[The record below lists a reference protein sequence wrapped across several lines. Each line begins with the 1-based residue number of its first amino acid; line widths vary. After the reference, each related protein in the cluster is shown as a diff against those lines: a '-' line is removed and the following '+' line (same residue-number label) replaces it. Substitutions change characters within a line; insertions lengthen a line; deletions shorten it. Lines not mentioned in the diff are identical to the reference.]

1 MISVNFQFQRNIL
14 YTHDIYIRTIVPE
27 CLIEYFK
34 LDFDIIEIDNAP
46 EQFCKD
52 FPIRTVPS
60 VKLNDGSKIFE
71 QIAVNDYLV
80 RSTGKEVEINKLL
93 GSSDD
98 LIRQTNIKSISSF
111 SGSDLLN
118 VLASYVKPYIGM
130 TSYEKTNEENALKK
144 LDVMYKFLEEKLTTA
159 KYLTGNEITIA
170 DLVTATSF
178 KLGFAFMYGKEWRE
192 EHKLL
197 ATWFDNVIHSKYLEF
212 HFKDFKY
219 PEVPKT
225 L

>member
-1 MISVNFQFQRNIL
+1 MSSQRNIL

-34 LDFDIIEIDNAP
+34 LDFDVVEIAKEA
-46 EQFCKD
+46 EQFSED

-60 VKLNDGSKIFE
+60 IKLKDGSKFFE
-71 QIAVNDYLV
+71 QMAVNDYLL
-80 RSTGKEVEINKLL
+80 RSSGNESEINKLL
-93 GSSDD
+93 GSSED
-98 LIRQTNIKSISSF
+98 LVHQANINSISSF
-111 SGSDLLN
+111 SGSDFLN
-118 VLASYVKPYIGM
+118 VLAAYVKPYIGM
-130 TSYEKTNEENALKK
+130 ASYDKTTEENALKK
-144 LDVMYKFLEEKLTTA
+144 LDAMYKFFEEKLTAT
-159 KYLTGNEITIA
+159 KYLTGNDITIA

-178 KLGFAFMYGKEWRE
+178 KLGFAFMFGKEWRE

-197 ATWFDNVIHSKYLEF
+197 ADWFENVIHSKYLEP
-212 HFKDFKY
+212 HFKDFQS